1 LVAAIE
7 GLQTRTNI
15 AAEIDSGIFYSL
27 TLLGFR
33 SMSPAPAIPIV
44 EELQASPSLL
54 RRRNADDGAA
64 GLSKPRKQRQ
74 PTFPA
79 SDVIAQEIVEDLQSA
94 TRMTEKTLFLETR
107 RGFFCARTRCCS
119 SESLS
124 C

>member
-1 LVAAIE
+1 LIAAIE

-15 AAEIDSGIFYSL
+15 AAEIDSGILYSL

-64 GLSKPRKQRQ
+64 GLFKASKTA

-94 TRMTEKTLFLETR
+94 TRMTEKILFLETR
-107 RGFFCARTRCCS
+107 RGFSCARTRCCS